1 MPLLQRFLASF
12 NSRAQTSAAA
22 GRRVLPQEQLR
33 AAIVHERMRTDRSG
47 LPFCVL
53 VFALREA
60 DDSLAAFGPL
70 LDLLLRRLRTTD
82 ELGWL
87 DADRLAAVLPYTREE
102 GAWKL
107 ADDVLLQWGADQ
119 EPPWCEVYSYP
130 GRGDDA
136 LDQDS
141 ESAKSERPVR
151 GLEPLFVKALPRW
164 KRGLDFLAASGGL
177 LVTAPLW
184 LVVAAGIKLT
194 SPGPVFFRQWR
205 SGAGGRPFRMFKFRT
220 MRTDAE
226 QLKSSLMALN
236 EQDGPAFKIKH
247 DPRVTRLG
255 RFLRATSLDEL
266 PQLLN
271 VLRGEMSLVGP
282 RPLPCNESAACQPWQ
297 RRRLEVA
304 PGLTCTWQV
313 EGRSQVKFDDWM
325 RMDIRYVNQRS
336 ILNDLLLLL
345 RTIPAVLL
353 RRGAS

>member
-1 MPLLQRFLASF
+1 MPLLQRFLA
-12 NSRAQTSAAA
+12 TLSARPPAA
-22 GRRVLPQEQLR
+22 GEAARRVLTQEQLR
-33 AAIVHERMRTDRSG
+33 MVLMRERLRSDRSG

-53 VFALREA
+53 VFGPRESEDA
-60 DDSLAAFGPL
+60 LAAFGPL

-82 ELGWL
+82 EVGWL
-87 DADRLAAVLPYTREE
+87 DPNRLAAVLPYTGEE

-107 ADDVLLQWGADQ
+107 ADDLLLQWGTNS
-119 EPPWCEVYSYP
+119 EPPWCEVHAYP
-130 GRGDDA
+130 GPGA
-136 LDQDS
+136 DS
-141 ESAKSERPVR
+141 RPADGETAERERPVR
-151 GLEPLFVKALPRW
+151 GLEPLLVQATPRW
-164 KRGLDFLAASGGL
+164 KRGLDCLAAVGGL
-177 LVTAPLW
+177 ALTAPLW
-184 LVVAAGIKLT
+184 LLIAAAIKLT

-205 SGAGGRPFRMFKFRT
+205 AGAGGRPFRMFKFRT

-226 QLKSSLMALN
+226 QLKSALQALN
-236 EQDGPAFKIKH
+236 EQDGPAFKIKR

-282 RPLPCNESAACQPWQ
+282 RPLPCSESAACRPWQ

-304 PGLTCTWQV
+304 PGLTCIWQV

-325 RMDIRYVNQRS
+325 RMDLRYVRQRS
-336 ILNDLLLLL
+336 LRRDVLLLL